1 MLNVVDSG
9 AAEGQGLEGREQ
21 GYAHQQAGRDQHQ
34 NRYRAQFA
42 HARPLDCPNIPHH
55 GLTIIFPSMAWG

>member
-9 AAEGQGLEGREQ
+9 AAKIGLEGGEE
-21 GYAHQQAGRDQHQ
+21 GYAHQQAGADQHQ

-42 HARPLDCPNIPHH
+42 HARPLACPNIPHH
-55 GLTIIFPSMAWG
+55 GLTILPLMASD